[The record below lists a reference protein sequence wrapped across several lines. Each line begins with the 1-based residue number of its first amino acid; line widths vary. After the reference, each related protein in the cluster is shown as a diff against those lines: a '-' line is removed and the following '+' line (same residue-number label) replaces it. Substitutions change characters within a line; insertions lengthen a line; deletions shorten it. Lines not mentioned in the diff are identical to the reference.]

1 MDRNVLSESQKIAGL
16 DQIEDRTVPT
26 GGVSCR
32 GILGFAAVPRL
43 SISRPRLLGA
53 FLVLL
58 IAVVGAIAVDRGSS
72 PTQEAGGNEY
82 CFAEW
87 CIAPQSTT
95 IGAQAV
101 TVRMRV
107 RSDAK
112 QASQRPDHPQAWVI
126 DASGHESG
134 GPQQALDGLLAAGDS
149 YVATLTFSSSHPG
162 PCPKLLVSEGAWPR
176 FLGLGYAASPF
187 TARVEWRLC
196 EIAG

>member
-1 MDRNVLSESQKIAGL
+1 MA
-16 DQIEDRTVPT
+16 
-26 GGVSCR
+26 
-32 GILGFAAVPRL
+32 RL
-43 SISRPRLLGA
+43 SIRRPQLLGGV
-53 FLVLL
+53 LVLVV
-58 IAVVGAIAVDRGSS
+58 AVVGAIAVDRESS
-72 PTQEAGGNEY
+72 PAQEAGGHEY

-95 IGAQAV
+95 IGIEAV
-101 TVRMRV
+101 TVLVRV

-126 DASGHESG
+126 DATGRQIG
-134 GPQQALDGLLAAGDS
+134 GPQHALDGLLAPGDS
-149 YVATLTFSSSHPG
+149 YMATLTFSTSQPG
-162 PCPKLLVSEGAWPR
+162 TCPRLLVSEGGWPP